1 MQTTL
6 LTNHGGQEPVPWQE
20 LEAFSPQ
27 NALLSPGRLQK
38 QTSENHGKP

>member
-1 MQTTL
+1 MQTAL
-6 LTNHGGQEPVPWQE
+6 LTNHGGQE

-38 QTSENHGKP
+38 QTSENPSKP